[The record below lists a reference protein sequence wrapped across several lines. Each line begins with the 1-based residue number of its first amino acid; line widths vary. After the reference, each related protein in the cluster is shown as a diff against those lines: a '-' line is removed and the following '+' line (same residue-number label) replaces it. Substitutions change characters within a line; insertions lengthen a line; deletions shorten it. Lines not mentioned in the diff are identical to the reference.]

1 MVAVSLADVL
11 LAVILALGLHVN
23 LSASAPRGAVP
34 DGCWTADARGVG
46 GGLCEPSERGPL
58 TLARGYL
65 GAASCAG
72 GVQPVLKPVV
82 GLAGDVVEIDQ
93 DAVTVSGQ
101 RLAGSSSAA
110 PTLVGAR

>member
-1 MVAVSLADVL
+1 M
-11 LAVILALGLHVN
+11 ILALGLHVN
-23 LSASAPRGAVP
+23 LSASASRGAVP

-46 GGLCEPSERGPL
+46 GGLWEPAEAAL

-65 GAASCAG
+65 GAGSCTG
-72 GVQPVLKPVV
+72 GVQPVLKPVIA
-82 GLAGDVVEIDQ
+82 LAGDVVEIDQ